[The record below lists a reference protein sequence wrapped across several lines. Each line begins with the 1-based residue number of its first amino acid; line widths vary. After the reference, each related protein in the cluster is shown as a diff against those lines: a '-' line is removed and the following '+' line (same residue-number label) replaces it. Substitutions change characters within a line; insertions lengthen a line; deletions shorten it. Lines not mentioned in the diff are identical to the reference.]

1 MIVMSMGLLD
11 FAAIGLCATIGAG
24 VLFAL
29 LLNLDRRRGGSELSI
44 EDTAKG
50 PVFLF
55 RDQSLIDATH
65 DALAMIAPH
74 IQKMTEY
81 EATLHVLGL
90 HFPKLNDTLAA
101 HQSGTVV
108 VDDGCPDALS
118 VAVEKSGS
126 ALRLTITGKIGNA
139 PTDVADVIERDV
151 RLSELTMLR
160 ELTQYTPQLIWQ
172 ESKAGRLTWANHAY
186 LMFSDRLMEPV
197 DLSSPTWPNKSIFPD
212 LQDSTTPK
220 GSSSRRVAVML
231 PDKSAEHWFDVTS
244 VAQEDGFLHF
254 ATDANDAV
262 RADLQR
268 RNFVQT
274 LGKTFADLSIGLAIF
289 DKRRQLAMFN
299 PALHELTRLP
309 IEFLSG
315 RPSIDS
321 VLDRLR
327 ETRVLP
333 EPKDYASWREQFTAL
348 EAEAK
353 EGTYCEVW
361 NLPDGQTYR
370 ITGRPHPDGAFAL
383 LFEDISAEISLT
395 RRFRSD
401 IETGQAVLDT
411 LQEAIA
417 VFSSAGSLVMSN
429 KAYADLWSTDEQS
442 FHDQRALQ
450 TELETWRNRC
460 TPTRMWTEM
469 RDFIHVLGAR
479 KSWSDDAIL
488 DDGRHIKCHANPI
501 PGGMTMVRF
510 AFAAPKRPVIRK
522 LTVPDP
528 ALLSMKR

>member
-1 MIVMSMGLLD
+1 MGLFDL
-11 FAAIGLCATIGAG
+11 AAMGLFATIGAG
-24 VLFAL
+24 ALFTL
-29 LLNLDRRRGGSELSI
+29 LLNLEKRKGRADLRI
-44 EDTAKG
+44 DDTAKG

-55 RDQSLIDATH
+55 RDENLIDATD

-74 IQKMTEY
+74 VQKMTEY
-81 EATLHVLGL
+81 EAALHVLGL
-90 HFPKLNDTLAA
+90 HFPKLDDALAA
-101 HQSGTVV
+101 HQSGKIS
-108 VDDGCPDALS
+108 VDDGCPEALS
-118 VAVEKSGS
+118 VAIEKAGTT
-126 ALRLTITGKIGNA
+126 LRLTITGRIGHNA
-139 PTDVADVIERDV
+139 TDVAEVIERDV
-151 RLSELTMLR
+151 RLSELAMLR
-160 ELTQYTPQLIWQ
+160 ELTQHTPQLIWQ
-172 ESKAGRLTWANHAY
+172 ENKAGRLTWANHAY
-186 LMFSDRLMEPV
+186 LMFSDRLMDPV
-197 DLSSPTWPNKSIFPD
+197 DVAAPTWPSKSIFPD
-212 LQDSTTPK
+212 LQDSTAPN
-220 GSSSRRVAVML
+220 GSSSRRVPVML

-244 VAQEDGFLHF
+244 VRQEDGFLHF
-254 ATDANDAV
+254 ATDANAAV
-262 RADLQR
+262 RADQQR

-274 LGKTFADLSIGLAIF
+274 LGKTFADLSTGLAIF

-309 IEFLSG
+309 VEFLSG

-333 EPKDYASWREQFTAL
+333 EPKNYANWREQFTAL

-411 LQEAIA
+411 LQDAIA

-429 KAYADLWSTDEQS
+429 KAYADLWSTDEQIY
-442 FHDQRALQ
+442 HDQRALQ
-450 TELETWRNRC
+450 TELESWRSRC

-469 RDFIHVLGAR
+469 RDFIHVLGPR

-488 DDGRHIKCHANPI
+488 DDGRHIKCHAEPI

-510 AFAAPKRPVIRK
+510 TFAPPKNPVIRK
-522 LTVPDP
+522 LTLPDT

>member
-1 MIVMSMGLLD
+1 MMSMGLLD
-11 FAAIGLCATIGAG
+11 LAAMGLFATIGAG
-24 VLFAL
+24 ALFVM
-29 LLNLDRRRGGSELSI
+29 LLNLDRRKGGPDLHI
-44 EDTAKG
+44 DDTANG

-55 RDQSLIDATH
+55 RNQNLIDATH

-81 EATLHVLGL
+81 EAALHVLGL
-90 HFPKLNDTLAA
+90 HFPKLHETLAA
-101 HQSGTVV
+101 HQTGKVV
-108 VDDGCPDALS
+108 VHDGCPDALA
-118 VAVEKSGS
+118 VAVERAGS
-126 ALRLTITGKIGNA
+126 TLRLTISGKVGDRTTN
-139 PTDVADVIERDV
+139 VSEVIERDV
-151 RLSELTMLR
+151 RLSELAMLR
-160 ELTQYTPQLIWQ
+160 ELTQHTPQLIWQ
-172 ESKAGRLTWANHAY
+172 ENKAGRLIWANHAY
-186 LMFSDRLMEPV
+186 LMFSDRLTEPN
-197 DLSSPTWPNKSIFPD
+197 DASAPTWPNKSIFPD
-212 LQDSTTPK
+212 LQDNATPK
-220 GSSSRRVAVML
+220 GTSNRRVAVML

-244 VAQEDGFLHF
+244 VKQDEGFLHF
-254 ATDANDAV
+254 ATDANAAV
-262 RADLQR
+262 RADQQR

-274 LGKTFADLSIGLAIF
+274 LGKTFAELSTGLAIF

-327 ETRVLP
+327 ETRILP

-401 IETGQAVLDT
+401 IETSQAVLDT
-411 LQEAIA
+411 LQDAIA

-429 KAYADLWSTDEQS
+429 KAYADLWSTDEQT

-450 TELETWRNRC
+450 TELETWRSRC

-479 KSWSDDAIL
+479 KTWSDDAIL
-488 DDGRHIKCHANPI
+488 DDGRHIKCHASPI

-510 AFAAPKRPVIRK
+510 NFAAPKRPVIRK
-522 LTVPDP
+522 LTMPDT
-528 ALLSMKR
+528 ALQSMKR